1 MSCVAGLIQFYRS
14 ECDSGRR
21 DLFLRYVHRLYDLH
35 VKAENHAEA
44 AITIRMHADLLRW
57 TGRTLHADLRYPSQ
71 VRGEREKMEM
81 MRLFVVIKF
90 FTSFSYQLLLSLYY
104 TVFLRCCS
112 CCRRCFIATT
122 TPLIDK
128 GSVFF

>member
-71 VRGEREKMEM
+71 VRGEREK
-81 MRLFVVIKF
+81 LKFVVINF
-90 FTSFSYQLLLSLYY
+90 FTSFSYQLLLTLYY
-104 TVFLRCCS
+104 AVFLRCCS
-112 CCRRCFIATT
+112 CCRRCFIPTT
-122 TPLIDK
+122 TVLLL
-128 GSVFF
+128 